1 MSVIV
6 PAYNEQKTI
15 SGLLEKLYTSLS
27 ASKFS
32 FLIIVVDDGS
42 SDCTLEEARTTLQR
56 LTTAN
61 NYQVIPSIALQSRQG
76 LGHKARP
83 PIRVQRLCNHPGA
96 DLEYEP
102 DDIVT
107 MLETAKAQNLDV
119 LYGSRFLIASNQ
131 HSYRRFYWGGQIV
144 SFFSNFL
151 YRQRLTDEPTCYKLF
166 RTNLLKS
173 LDLTQIGH

>member
-1 MSVIV
+1 MIINNRERERDLSVIV

-61 NYQVIPSIALQSRQG
+61 NYQVMPSPCNQGKGSAIRRGLQYASSDYVFIQE
-76 LGHKARP
+76 
-83 PIRVQRLCNHPGA
+83 PI
-96 DLEYEP
+96 
-102 DDIVT
+102 
-107 MLETAKAQNLDV
+107 
-119 LYGSRFLIASNQ
+119 
-131 HSYRRFYWGGQIV
+131 
-144 SFFSNFL
+144 
-151 YRQRLTDEPTCYKLF
+151 
-166 RTNLLKS
+166 
-173 LDLTQIGH
+173 

>member
-1 MSVIV
+1 MPSPCNQGKGSAIRR
-6 PAYNEQKTI
+6 
-15 SGLLEKLYTSLS
+15 GLQY
-27 ASKFS
+27 A
-32 FLIIVVDDGS
+32 S
-42 SDCTLEEARTTLQR
+42 SD
-56 LTTAN
+56 
-61 NYQVIPSIALQSRQG
+61 YVIIQD
-76 LGHKARP
+76 
-83 PIRVQRLCNHPGA
+83 A

-173 LDLTQIGH
+173 LDLKCTGFEFCPEATAKVAKKGYKIPEIPIHYHPRSIEEGKKSRGKMESKPYGP